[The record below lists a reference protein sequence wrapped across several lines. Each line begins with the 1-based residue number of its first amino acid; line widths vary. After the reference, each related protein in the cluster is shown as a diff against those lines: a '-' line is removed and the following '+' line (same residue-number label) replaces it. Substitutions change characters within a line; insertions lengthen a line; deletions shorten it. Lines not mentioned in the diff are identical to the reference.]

1 MTINAHHFK
10 ILTNHLTF
18 VSDGSIFVLICWAWL
33 PRIFPVD
40 LRGSL
45 CNFCS
50 DIFSWSVHSVV
61 LNKNNSSSLESWSF
75 FNGRDRFK
83 RSSTESLTRSQ
94 RLSFSQSAQLCVI
107 CVKRNIWKSIK
118 ITQPCYASSLC
129 HLLFDGILKS
139 ERVKIC
145 SSHFEV
151 EESKSKECRSFD

>member
-50 DIFSWSVHSVV
+50 DIFSLSV

-75 FNGRDRFK
+75 FNEGRDRFK
-83 RSSTESLTRSQ
+83 RSSTESMTRSQ
-94 RLSFSQSAQLCVI
+94 RLSFSQSAQLCKAEYLKVF
-107 CVKRNIWKSIK
+107 NNHA
-118 ITQPCYASSLC
+118 T
-129 HLLFDGILKS
+129 LLFIWFLSVACNLTELWNQK
-139 ERVKIC
+139 
-145 SSHFEV
+145 
-151 EESKSKECRSFD
+151 